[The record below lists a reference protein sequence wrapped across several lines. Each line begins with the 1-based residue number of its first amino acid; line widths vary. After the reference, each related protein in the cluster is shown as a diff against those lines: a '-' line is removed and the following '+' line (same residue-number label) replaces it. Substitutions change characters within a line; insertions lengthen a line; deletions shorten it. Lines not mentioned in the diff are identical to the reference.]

1 LLWPPGLSQAHS
13 SSLTIPLAS
22 PAYTTAPSR
31 TSCLDVL
38 IALLA
43 GSRHRWTRDLL
54 ASTSKI
60 LLRSFRQIG
69 QTGQFTPPFSVSSLT
84 CSTLLIL
91 LQPAARVDIL
101 HAALCNASAW
111 TEQEAL
117 EKWLKKS
124 VNEFEAMSAR
134 NMRTVRPSAPL
145 CPTSHHRLG
154 VFKPLPKRYS
164 TPLCRSIRCLRHL
177 SHACTVYVQLMSS
190 FKQLY
195 AHQGLKQLSQD
206 ASVSAIVSSI
216 IKQGRLHSRRV
227 LQDAQPVLCAFVGVF

>member
-1 LLWPPGLSQAHS
+1 M
-13 SSLTIPLAS
+13 
-22 PAYTTAPSR
+22 
-31 TSCLDVL
+31 L

-164 TPLCRSIRCLRHL
+164 TPLCRSIRCLRHS
-177 SHACTVYVQLMSS
+177 SHACTVSCSVNVELQAALCAPRPEATVARCRLERHRVQH
-190 FKQLY
+190 
-195 AHQGLKQLSQD
+195 HQAWQVAFLLRPTRMRS
-206 ASVSAIVSSI
+206 SVSCTFVS
-216 IKQGRLHSRRV
+216 V
-227 LQDAQPVLCAFVGVF
+227 